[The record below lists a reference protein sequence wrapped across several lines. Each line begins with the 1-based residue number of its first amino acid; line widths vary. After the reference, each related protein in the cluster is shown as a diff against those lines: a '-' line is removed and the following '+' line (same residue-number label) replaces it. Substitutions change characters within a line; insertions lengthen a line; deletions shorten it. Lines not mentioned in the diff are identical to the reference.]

1 MDFTIVFVDTISNV
15 SCSEHLTRRFGDM
28 IRYLPSGSIRQIQ
41 TFAQLLSFVGVQRN
55 MEEYG
60 LESFEDPSDIIE
72 DVVEI
77 SVENS
82 VEANLLCKKSECI
95 HDRSG

>member
-1 MDFTIVFVDTISNV
+1 
-15 SCSEHLTRRFGDM
+15 
-28 IRYLPSGSIRQIQ
+28 
-41 TFAQLLSFVGVQRN
+41 

>member
-1 MDFTIVFVDTISNV
+1 M
-15 SCSEHLTRRFGDM
+15 
-28 IRYLPSGSIRQIQ
+28 YQQIQ
-41 TFAQLLSFVGVQRN
+41 TFVGVQRN

-60 LESFEDPSDIIE
+60 LESFEDPPDIIE

-82 VEANLLCKKSECI
+82 VEANLLCMKS
-95 HDRSG
+95 

>member
-1 MDFTIVFVDTISNV
+1 MFTERRESVGPTNPNL
-15 SCSEHLTRRFGDM
+15 CST
-28 IRYLPSGSIRQIQ
+28 
-41 TFAQLLSFVGVQRN
+41 FVGETSN

-60 LESFEDPSDIIE
+60 LESFEDPSDINE

-82 VEANLLCKKSECI
+82 VEANLLCMKS
-95 HDRSG
+95 